1 MAMSV
6 PAPKTDQPL
15 PSATGGIARLAYY
28 RAKAAGI
35 MVKPILR
42 RVGLCESQMLEPQ
55 VRLSVR
61 DQIALLNLVAE
72 ALGDDLLGFH
82 LAQVPD
88 LREIGL
94 LYYVLASSDT
104 LIDALQR
111 AARYSAIINDGV
123 YQECVDGDQVGIA
136 LHYVG

>member
-1 MAMSV
+1 MLVPDSGMRTFTLCSRPPVNTLISRLVMSI
-6 PAPKTDQPL
+6 PAPKADQSL

-35 MVKPILR
+35 MVKPILQ

-61 DQIALLNLVAE
+61 DQIALLNLVAN
-72 ALGDDLLGFH
+72 ALDDDRLGFH

-88 LREIGL
+88 LREI
-94 LYYVLASSDT
+94 
-104 LIDALQR
+104 
-111 AARYSAIINDGV
+111 
-123 YQECVDGDQVGIA
+123 
-136 LHYVG
+136 